1 MSEESLDSLDRA
13 DEQKDDDDVEAHN
26 LDAAVDAPHAATEE
40 PPDVEG
46 HSFDSMD
53 SMDSM
58 DAH

>member
-1 MSEESLDSLDRA
+1 MSEENMDQVDRA
-13 DEQKDDDDVEAHN
+13 DEQKDDAVEAHS
-26 LDAAVDAPHAATEE
+26 LDAPKDAPHATEE

-58 DAH
+58 DQVD